1 MRSPTVA
8 YIGLMKG
15 GGALLLECAVG
26 REVSSI
32 ISCEFTDVF
41 FDTTFSASLSSIC
54 FSFKLWGSITLGDFS
69 ELLWQLVFGT
79 KGEELADNIGPDR
92 VEAGAGD
99 LFGDGLD
106 TERLLA
112 ADTPSPNSK
121 SREKL

>member
-1 MRSPTVA
+1 M
-8 YIGLMKG
+8 
-15 GGALLLECAVG
+15 G
-26 REVSSI
+26 REVASI
-32 ISCEFTDVF
+32 TSCEFTDVF

-99 LFGDGLD
+99 LFGDGLN
-106 TERLLA
+106 TERLLRTA
-112 ADTPSPNSK
+112 TRMGTTPSSTSSLTPLCL
-121 SREKL
+121 SRLSYTQESNLFS